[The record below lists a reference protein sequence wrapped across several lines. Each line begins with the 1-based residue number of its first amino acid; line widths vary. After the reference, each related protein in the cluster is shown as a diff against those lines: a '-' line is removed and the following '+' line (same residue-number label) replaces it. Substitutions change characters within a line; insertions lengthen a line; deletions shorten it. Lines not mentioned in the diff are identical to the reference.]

1 MGVVATRIILM
12 GGADI
17 WPLQPHVPVKQQQT
31 MLRGAVNVTTYMP
44 FLMSVVYQPTYG
56 TR

>member
-1 MGVVATRIILM
+1 MGVVATRIILV

-17 WPLQPHVPVKQQQT
+17 WPLQPHLPVKQQQT

-44 FLMSVVYQPTYG
+44 FSDVCLMSMYG